1 MNHNYRPRIF
11 SATVSAIFLGF
22 SFTVFGD
29 WVALG
34 RALTDRNETD
44 GRHHSLSLVR
54 SQVVDQRPD
63 GGLVRFRII
72 GDRSKIAAGVRKACQ
87 GRPVGED
94 DLAKLAQEVEE
105 LIRARGLAEINA
117 HEVGLTILEPLSK
130 LDAVAYLRFASV
142 YQAFENLEDFEEA
155 IARLREDRIAQ

>member
-1 MNHNYRPRIF
+1 MYCPYCKH
-11 SATVSAIFLGF
+11 
-22 SFTVFGD
+22 
-29 WVALG
+29 
-34 RALTDRNETD
+34 TDSR
-44 GRHHSLSLVR
+44 
-54 SQVVDQRPD
+54 VVDSRTTDD
-63 GGLVRFRII
+63 G
-72 GDRSKIAAGVRKACQ
+72 AAIRRRRQCTS
-87 GRPVGED
+87 RPVGED

>member
-1 MNHNYRPRIF
+1 MYCPYCKH
-11 SATVSAIFLGF
+11 
-22 SFTVFGD
+22 
-29 WVALG
+29 
-34 RALTDRNETD
+34 TDSR
-44 GRHHSLSLVR
+44 
-54 SQVVDQRPD
+54 VVDSRTTDD
-63 GGLVRFRII
+63 GAAIRRRRQCTSCARRFTTVETTTISVIKRS
-72 GDRSKIAAGVRKACQ
+72 GVTEPFDRSKIAAGVRKACQ

-142 YQAFENLEDFEEA
+142 YQAFENLEDFDEA
-155 IARLREDRIAQ
+155 MARLREDRINP